1 MDLMRK
7 TGTTT
12 SRNGSQFLSPLL
24 IHRYLFSCPGRFFAN
39 NEVKI
44 VLAHLIQSFDFALPD
59 GEGRPKPI
67 TYDVAFKPDPNQ
79 EVLFKRRS

>member
-1 MDLMRK
+1 
-7 TGTTT
+7 
-12 SRNGSQFLSPLL
+12 
-24 IHRYLFSCPGRFFAN
+24 
-39 NEVKI
+39 